1 MASVSE
7 IGQAMETI
15 LSTRANE
22 MARATGFVKRNSK
35 LTGAGFV
42 QTTVI
47 GWLQN
52 PDASYSTLT
61 QTAASLGIQI
71 SSQGLEQR
79 FTPEAVSL
87 LQATLNAAVSQV
99 MSAEPVAIPILER
112 FNGVILQDSS
122 IINLP
127 DALAAVWQGC
137 RDGQGGH
144 TAALKIQV
152 RLDIRTGTLF
162 GPLLEDGRTN
172 DRGSPSQSA
181 PVPAGA
187 LVLRDLGYFN
197 LAQLRAYD
205 AAGAFFLTR
214 LLHNTGVFDEAGN
227 RLDLRQVLEAVGDRV
242 DLPVQIGTSE
252 PLRVRLLAVR
262 VPQEVADQRRRRLKF
277 EARRRGQ
284 NISNE
289 RLALASWTILV
300 TNLRAEQLSLAEAL
314 VLARV
319 RWQIELIFKLWK
331 SHGKVDEWR
340 TQKPQRILA
349 ETYAKLIAMV
359 VQHWLFLVMFWRY
372 PNRSLVKAAQ
382 TVRSHAALLAAAF
395 AGVLPTTAAI
405 ELIQRC
411 LVAGCR
417 MNPRKRQPNAY
428 QLLLDLSDAA

>member
-349 ETYAKLIAMV
+349 ETYAKLI
-359 VQHWLFLVMFWRY
+359 
-372 PNRSLVKAAQ
+372 
-382 TVRSHAALLAAAF
+382 
-395 AGVLPTTAAI
+395 
-405 ELIQRC
+405 
-411 LVAGCR
+411 
-417 MNPRKRQPNAY
+417 
-428 QLLLDLSDAA
+428 